1 MATPYLP
8 ADTSVHL
15 QAARRVQI
23 APRSVL
29 TPRLGE
35 SEAVAVHQ
43 WDVDLLI
50 TAPDAWLAQVDLV
63 LQSCTEANRRARVLG
78 C

>member
-1 MATPYLP
+1 MATLCLP
-8 ADTSVHL
+8 AHTPVHL
-15 QAARRVQI
+15 HAARRVQI

-29 TPRLGE
+29 TPRFGE
-35 SEAVAVHQ
+35 SEAVAVLQ

-50 TAPDAWLAQVDLV
+50 TAPEAWLAQVDLV
-63 LQSCTEANRRARVLG
+63 LQSCTEANRRATRLG